1 MKYCKKKKIEN
12 SCSAWDIDSAKEYS
26 EESEKAIEEL
36 NLKLSEA
43 KTSSQN
49 LINKSIQDIK
59 EDSEIKKSSLIKKI
73 NNEISEAEGEIK
85 EKKETALAEISSIS
99 ESLAIEM
106 LENLSVGEIDKGK
119 IDRAQSKRQK
129 QLKSRVRFVGAA
141 KKDEIALKCIE
152 FPRASYTCPT
162 SGGGRPPRSSS
173 RPCWLHLPS
182 DLTNLLRSYT
192 LKLSITR
199 QRVHILVKMLG
210 GLHAPPPL
218 RAIFGA
224 PTGVQLYW
232 TEEGAGDCE

>member
-1 MKYCKKKKIEN
+1 MPQLDFSTFLPQIFWLFISLSFLYIILSRYALPRVSDVIEERKDII
-12 SCSAWDIDSAKEYS
+12 AQDIDSAKEYS

-106 LENLSVGEIDKGK
+106 LESLSVGEIDKGK
-119 IDRAQSKRQK
+119 IAALSKT
-129 QLKSRVRFVGAA
+129 
-141 KKDEIALKCIE
+141 D
-152 FPRASYTCPT
+152 
-162 SGGGRPPRSSS
+162 
-173 RPCWLHLPS
+173 
-182 DLTNLLRSYT
+182 N
-192 LKLSITR
+192 
-199 QRVHILVKMLG
+199 
-210 GLHAPPPL
+210 
-218 RAIFGA
+218 
-224 PTGVQLYW
+224 
-232 TEEGAGDCE
+232 

>member
-1 MKYCKKKKIEN
+1 MPQLDFSTFLPQIFWLFISLSFLYIVLSRYALPRVSDVIEERKDII
-12 SCSAWDIDSAKEYS
+12 AQDIDSAKEYS

-106 LENLSVGEIDKGK
+106 LESLSVGEIDKGK
-119 IDRAQSKRQK
+119 IAALSKT
-129 QLKSRVRFVGAA
+129 
-141 KKDEIALKCIE
+141 D
-152 FPRASYTCPT
+152 
-162 SGGGRPPRSSS
+162 
-173 RPCWLHLPS
+173 
-182 DLTNLLRSYT
+182 N
-192 LKLSITR
+192 
-199 QRVHILVKMLG
+199 
-210 GLHAPPPL
+210 
-218 RAIFGA
+218 
-224 PTGVQLYW
+224 
-232 TEEGAGDCE
+232 

>member
-1 MKYCKKKKIEN
+1 MPQLDFSTFLPQIFWLFISLSFLYIVLSRYALPRVSDVIEERKDII
-12 SCSAWDIDSAKEYS
+12 AQDIDSAKEYS

-106 LENLSVGEIDKGK
+106 LESLSVGEIDKG
-119 IDRAQSKRQK
+119 IIAALSKT
-129 QLKSRVRFVGAA
+129 
-141 KKDEIALKCIE
+141 D
-152 FPRASYTCPT
+152 
-162 SGGGRPPRSSS
+162 
-173 RPCWLHLPS
+173 
-182 DLTNLLRSYT
+182 N
-192 LKLSITR
+192 
-199 QRVHILVKMLG
+199 
-210 GLHAPPPL
+210 
-218 RAIFGA
+218 
-224 PTGVQLYW
+224 
-232 TEEGAGDCE
+232 